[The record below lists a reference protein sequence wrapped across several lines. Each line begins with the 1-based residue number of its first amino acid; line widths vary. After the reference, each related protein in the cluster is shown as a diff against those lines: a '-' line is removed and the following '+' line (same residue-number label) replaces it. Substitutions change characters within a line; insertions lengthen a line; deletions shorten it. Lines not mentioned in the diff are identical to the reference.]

1 MPGILIVCAD
11 AEMASSLDQHLRA
24 AGFLPLIASS
34 GYAALR
40 DLHERR
46 PALAVI
52 DDALPD
58 LPGLE
63 LCREIKAD
71 AATRGVSVVMLTAAG
86 DEPERVVAFEYGA
99 DDVVTKPFSMRE
111 LTLRVRAVVRHAP
124 APDPERTCA
133 SLERIVADVETHRA
147 FVDGSEVTLTRL
159 EFRLLTLLMARAGR
173 VVMREELLADV
184 WNVSTELKTRTID
197 THVKRLRAKLG
208 SARDLL
214 ETVRGVGYRLMTKS
228 SSKRVARATAHPRPV
243 AGGTGNVQGGARP
256 APDSFCGGFAGYPN
270 LPVT

>member
-1 MPGILIVCAD
+1 MPGILIVCGD

-24 AGFLPLIASS
+24 AGFLPATASS

-40 DLHERR
+40 ELHERR

-52 DDALPD
+52 DDALAD

-71 AATRGVSVVMLTAAG
+71 AATRGVSAVMLTAAG
-86 DEPERVVAFEYGA
+86 DEPERIVAFEYGA

-124 APDPERTCA
+124 APDPERTRA

-147 FVDGSEVTLTRL
+147 FVDGSEVTLTRI

-184 WNVSTELKTRTID
+184 WNISTELKTRTID

-208 SARDLL
+208 GARDLL
-214 ETVRGVGYRLMTKS
+214 ETVRGVGYRLVTG
-228 SSKRVARATAHPRPV
+228 RPGQHVARPPSNSRASA
-243 AGGTGNVQGGARP
+243 AGGGSLRP
-256 APDSFCGGFAGYPN
+256 RSAASS
-270 LPVT
+270 